1 MQFDTYDSP
10 NNNRFNS
17 GTTSNKE
24 IGARFNFIQ
33 RGDNIRLYILLWP
46 QYIRWEPEQKQ
57 YFLYCTS
64 RRRSFSNVDSLC
76 SLCLI
81 KSYMYSR

>member
-1 MQFDTYDSP
+1 MQFDTYDNP

-33 RGDNIRLYILLWP
+33 RGDNIKLYILL
-46 QYIRWEPEQKQ
+46 
-57 YFLYCTS
+57 
-64 RRRSFSNVDSLC
+64 
-76 SLCLI
+76 
-81 KSYMYSR
+81 